1 MTNHTETDK
10 PTDMPAE
17 TPKGRWL
24 FASVDPVEVLQ
35 KLPQLDRIMLAIRQD
50 DLLHERLG
58 IVTDV
63 KVGTDQITISGDA
76 GITQIPLHRFA
87 KTYLDISVEMR
98 GKLYPRLEFHAAD
111 DSYLFS
117 VTGLEGGA
125 VFLPPLEGF
134 DRSEVPMKPV
144 IKAVIKPDA
153 ASEEVASKDAA
164 DEVAEEDAGL
174 ALLTRFQDSGAT
186 IEIRVANHGITQAW
200 HGQIDKVMPMGGFVN
215 IITKPFHL
223 HLKAG
228 QVAYWQSEKGRHQAI
243 GQNGCPIGLEIK
255 EL

>member
-1 MTNHTETDK
+1 MTNQTETET
-10 PTDMPAE
+10 PTE

-24 FASVDPVEVLQ
+24 LANADPVEVLQ

-58 IVTDV
+58 IITDV
-63 KVGTDQITISGDA
+63 KVGADQITISGDA
-76 GITQIPLHRFA
+76 EITHIPRHRFA

-98 GKLYPRLEFHAAD
+98 GKLYPRLEFHDAD

-125 VFLPPLEGF
+125 AFLPPLEGF
-134 DRSEVPMKPV
+134 DRSDVPMKPV
-144 IKAVIKPDA
+144 VKPAGASDA
-153 ASEEVASKDAA
+153 GASDEVS
-164 DEVAEEDAGL
+164 DEVAEDDAGL
-174 ALLTRFQDSGAT
+174 VLLARFQDSGAT
-186 IEIRVANHGITQAW
+186 IEISVANHGITQGW
-200 HGQIDKVMPMGGFVN
+200 QGQIEKIMPMGGFVN

-228 QVAYWQSEKGRHQAI
+228 HVAYWQSENGVHRAI
-243 GQNGCPIGLEIK
+243 GQNGCRIGLEIK

>member
-1 MTNHTETDK
+1 MTNHTETET
-10 PTDMPAE
+10 PTE

-24 FASVDPVEVLQ
+24 LATADPVEVLQ

-63 KVGTDQITISGDA
+63 KVGADQIAISGDA
-76 GITQIPLHRFA
+76 GITHIPRHRFA

-125 VFLPPLEGF
+125 AFLPPLEGF

-144 IKAVIKPDA
+144 VKPEG
-153 ASEEVASKDAA
+153 ASEDVA
-164 DEVAEEDAGL
+164 DEVAEDDAGL
-174 ALLTRFQDSGAT
+174 ALLTRLQDSGAT
-186 IEIRVANHGITQAW
+186 IEVRVANHDITQAW
-200 HGQIDKVMPMGGFVN
+200 QGQIDKIMPMGGFVN

-228 QVAYWQSEKGRHQAI
+228 HVAYWQSENGLHQAI
-243 GQNGCPIGLEIK
+243 GQNGCLIGLEIK